1 MPPKTP
7 QSATAPK
14 PTPKTPFDDP
24 PPPAFYEELKKYHAL
39 KNAFD
44 EEKMKPEYWDGIP
57 EAPPNQLPKEKPK
70 PQWYDEEINQRMSVF
85 SRPEEEQRI
94 KEIEMDDMKALQKL
108 RDEAE
113 ERRKREE
120 EERKEKK
127 AKGLEEQKCTLKVDE
142 DKLVR
147 KLLRKEGLVVP
158 PELAKDVKS
167 LYDV

>member
-1 MPPKTP
+1 MPPKTAQP
-7 QSATAPK
+7 GTAPK
-14 PTPKTPFDDP
+14 TTPKTPFDDP

-44 EEKMKPEYWDGIP
+44 EEKMKPEYWEGIP

-70 PQWYDEEINQRMSVF
+70 PQWYDEEIDKRMSVF
-85 SRPEEEQRI
+85 SRPEEEQRV
-94 KEIEMDDMKALQKL
+94 KEMEMEDMKALQKL

-113 ERRKREE
+113 ERRKKED
-120 EERKEKK
+120 EERKG
-127 AKGLEEQKCTLKVDE
+127 KGIEEQKCTLKVDE
-142 DKLVR
+142 NKFVR
-147 KLLRKEGLVVP
+147 KLLKKEGLVVP